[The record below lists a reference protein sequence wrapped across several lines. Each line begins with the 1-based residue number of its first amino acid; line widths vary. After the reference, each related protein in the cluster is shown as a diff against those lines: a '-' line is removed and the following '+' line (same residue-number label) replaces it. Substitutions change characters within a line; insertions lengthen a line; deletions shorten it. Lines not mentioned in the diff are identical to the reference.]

1 MMTQNRLR
9 LVVLRFAPADPVR
22 RAHCFLRRCKSDR
35 FLTLANLVN
44 ILTQSAH
51 VAIIAI
57 GMTFVLLVGGIDLSV
72 GANMYVTVAILGLYL
87 NSLPA
92 AVSFPI
98 ALLIGLVFGAINGLI
113 ITRLRVAAFIATLS
127 TLFIGRGMAIYLTG
141 TKGVFFNDEI
151 LAIGRANWLGIPSGI
166 WAFVAVFVVAFIVL
180 RQTSFG
186 REIYAVGADREGAVT
201 AGINVRRVIFSVY
214 CISGVCAAFGGLVS
228 ASQVASAYSTFGLQK
243 EFPVIAAAVLGGTSL
258 FGGRGGVVGTVLGSI
273 LIQTVGSGLVMLNAD
288 PYVYPLIISVI
299 IFVAVL
305 VDSQRSALL
314 DRSGAAEE
322 FESSHR

>member
-1 MMTQNRLR
+1 MARENRWR
-9 LVVLRFAPADPVR
+9 LLALRFAPLILFVALI
-22 RAHCFLRRCKSDR
+22 AFFGIQSER

-72 GANMYVTVAILGLYL
+72 GANMYLTVAILGLYL
-87 NSLPA
+87 KSLPA
-92 AVSFPI
+92 AASFPI
-98 ALLIGLVFGAINGLI
+98 ALLIGLAFGVVNALI
-113 ITRLRVAAFIATLS
+113 ITRLRVAAFITTLAMA
-127 TLFIGRGMAIYLTG
+127 FVGRGLAIYLTD

-151 LAIGRANWLGIPSGI
+151 LSIGRASWLGIPSGI
-166 WAFVAVFVVAFIVL
+166 WAFAAVFIVAFIVL

-186 REIYAVGADREGAVT
+186 REVYAVGADAEGAAT
-201 AGINVRRVIFSVY
+201 AGINVRRLIFTVY
-214 CISGVCAAFGGLVS
+214 CISGFCAAFGGIVS

-258 FGGRGGVVGTVLGSI
+258 FGGRGGVVGTVVGSV

-305 VDSQRSALL
+305 VDSQRTILL
-314 DRSGAAEE
+314 DRLERRKIRIEAS
-322 FESSHR
+322 